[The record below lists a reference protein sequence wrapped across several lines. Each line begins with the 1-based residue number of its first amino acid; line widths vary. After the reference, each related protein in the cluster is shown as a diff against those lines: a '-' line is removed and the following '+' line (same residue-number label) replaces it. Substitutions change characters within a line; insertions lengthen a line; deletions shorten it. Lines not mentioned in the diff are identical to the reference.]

1 MKRTLSMALLGSVA
15 MATVVSVAPAA
26 QAGQSAQS
34 GRPEVARLV
43 VVQAVP
49 GESLD
54 VEIDRRSVSEDS
66 DTGAVLGP
74 FDVEAGSHQV
84 AFRDAAGEILLETS
98 VEVTEGSRQDLVV
111 HLPAEVG
118 GDPVA
123 TVYETPTAPIGLDK
137 ARVLI
142 AHTASVAPADVRVD
156 GTVVFRNIAN
166 GEFATAELPAG
177 DHVAELLPAGLTRR
191 PILGPLNVTL
201 PAETATM
208 IYAIGD
214 PKMASMKVISHSIT
228 LAADGAEM
236 PTRIDAGSAGLA
248 AGIGVTPFSAST
260 PVLGDVRQGQGPL
273 FAYAAAF
280 AALLAMAVGFG
291 TRRRSAADATR

>member
-15 MATVVSVAPAA
+15 IAAVVSIAPAA
-26 QAGQSAQS
+26 QAGQSGEA
-34 GRPEVARLV
+34 ARLV

-54 VEIDRRSVSEDS
+54 VEIDRRSVSEGS
-66 DTGAVLGP
+66 DTGDVLGP

-84 AFRDAAGEILLETS
+84 AFRDAAGEIVLETS
-98 VEVTEGSRQDLVV
+98 LDVTEGSRQDLVV

-123 TVYETPTAPIGLDK
+123 TVYDTPTAPIGLDK

-166 GEFATAELPAG
+166 GEFATADLPAG
-177 DHVAELLPAGLTRR
+177 AHVAELLPAGLTRR

-208 IYAIGD
+208 VYAIGD
-214 PKMASMKVISHSIT
+214 PKKASMKVISHSIT

-236 PTRIDAGSAGLA
+236 PTTIDAGSAGLA
-248 AGIGVTPFSAST
+248 AGIGVTPFSSAT
-260 PVLGDVRQGQGPL
+260 PVLGDASQGQPV

-280 AALLAMAVGFG
+280 AALLALAVGFG
-291 TRRRSAADATR
+291 TRRRFAAEATR